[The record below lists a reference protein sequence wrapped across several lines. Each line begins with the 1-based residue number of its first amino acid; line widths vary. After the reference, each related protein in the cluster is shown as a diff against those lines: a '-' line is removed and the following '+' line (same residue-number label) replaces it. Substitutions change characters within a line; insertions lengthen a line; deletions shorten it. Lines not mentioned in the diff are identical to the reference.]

1 MRHTLEERRVG
12 HAGTLDPPATGLL
25 VVLVGRAT
33 RLAQFVALLPK
44 RYAGVIRFGTE
55 TTTDDATGEPLGPP
69 DLEWKSR
76 LPEELNAALR
86 NVQGRSH
93 QTPPAV
99 SAKKVDGQRAY
110 RRVRRGEQPALEP
123 APVVID
129 RLRCDWFDRA
139 QGEVHVDVVC
149 SSGTYVRAIA
159 RDVGR
164 ELGTRAHLASLRR
177 TEIGPWKVSD
187 AVKLDGRWQMSDGS
201 DAPAGRPSAISP
213 LPALLRPMREAVAH
227 LPAVILPP
235 DEAKRFTSGQRVA
248 SVAPEGPVAV
258 FGVDGLLGVAR
269 QQEGQL
275 HPDVVLAA

>member
-1 MRHTLEERRVG
+1 MRRALDVRRVG

-33 RLAQFVALLPK
+33 RLARFVGMLPK

-110 RRVRRGEQPALEP
+110 RRARRGEQPALEP

-129 RLRCDWFDRA
+129 RLRCDWFDRS

-164 ELGTRAHLASLRR
+164 ELGTKAHLSSLRR
-177 TEIGPWKVSD
+177 TEIGPWKVTD
-187 AVKLDGRWQMSDGS
+187 AVKLDGRGPMADGS
-201 DAPAGRPSAISP
+201 QVPSDRPSAIGH
-213 LPALLRPMREAVAH
+213 LPSLLRPMREAVAH
-227 LPAVILPP
+227 LPGVILQA
-235 DEAKRFTSGQRVA
+235 DAAQRFVSGQRIA
-248 SVAPEGPVAV
+248 FAAPEGPVAV

-269 QQEGQL
+269 QQDGLL